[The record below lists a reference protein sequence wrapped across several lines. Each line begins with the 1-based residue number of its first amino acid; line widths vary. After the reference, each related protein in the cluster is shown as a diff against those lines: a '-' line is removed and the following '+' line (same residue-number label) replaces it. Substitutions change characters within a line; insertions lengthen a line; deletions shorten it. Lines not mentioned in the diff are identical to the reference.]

1 VAAPATAPTR
11 AARLGEPATR
21 RERVRRWRGGF
32 RKRETWAAY
41 AFLSPWIIGFL
52 IFMAGPMI
60 ISLVLSFT
68 NYDGLRETEVVGW
81 ANFEQLLE
89 DPKVRTSLTNT
100 LIYAV
105 MSVPATMIVSLSL
118 AMLLSRVGRRSA
130 GVFRTL
136 FYLPEITPKVAVGV
150 LFLLLFNGQVGLVN
164 GALGLVGIEGPQWST
179 DAAWVKPG
187 LVLMNLWSVGGTV
200 IIYLAALNNVP
211 RDLYEAAAID
221 GASPWQQFRRITLP
235 MISGALFFTLI
246 VQTIAAL
253 QAFDEAFTA
262 FYGSVASTTYSNDAA
277 LFYLIYL
284 FQQAFQFLHMG
295 YASAM
300 AWLLFAVIMII
311 TVIQV
316 RVSKRFVYYE
326 GGDR

>member
-1 VAAPATAPTR
+1 MRTLTTEHR
-11 AARLGEPATR
+11 ADRRSRTR
-21 RERVRRWRGGF
+21 RWFGGF
-32 RKRETWAAY
+32 RERETWAAY
-41 AFLSPWIIGFL
+41 AFLSPWLIGFL
-52 IFMAGPMI
+52 VFMAGPMI

-68 NYDGLRETEVVGW
+68 DYDGLRETSGVGW
-81 ANFEQLLE
+81 SNYERLLS
-89 DPKVRTSLTNT
+89 DPKISKSLANT
-100 LIYAV
+100 MIYAV
-105 MSVPATMIVSLSL
+105 LSVPGTMIVSLAL
-118 AMLLSRVGRRSA
+118 ASMLSKVGRRSS

-136 FYLPEITPKVAVGV
+136 FYLPEVTPKVAVGV

-164 GALGLVGIEGPQWST
+164 GALGLVGIDGPQWST
-179 DAAWVKPG
+179 DGAWVKPG

-211 RDLYEAAAID
+211 RDLYEAAELD
-221 GASPWQQFRRITLP
+221 GVSAWQRFRHITLP

-253 QAFDEAFTA
+253 QTFDEAYAA
-262 FYGSVASTTYSNDAA
+262 FYGSAASATYNSDAA

-300 AWLLFAVIMII
+300 AWLLFVVIMII
-311 TVIQV
+311 TALQV
-316 RVSKRFVYYE
+316 RLSRKFVYYE